1 MTIANWCILA
11 ACALPLMSAG
21 LPKLASSRLA
31 RGQGLYDNRQPRVWA
46 AGLGGWQQRAVAA
59 QANGF
64 EALPLF
70 IAAVILAQQA
80 HAEQGRVD
88 LLALGFIGIR
98 VAYVGCYLAD
108 LGTLRT
114 LVWSAGVAVCVALL
128 AMA

>member
-11 ACALPLMSAG
+11 ACALPLVSAG
-21 LPKLASSRLA
+21 LPKLASGRLP
-31 RGQGLYDNRQPRVWA
+31 RDQGRYNNRQPRVWA
-46 AGLGGWQQRAVAA
+46 AGLSGWQQRAIAA

-70 IAAVILAQQA
+70 IAGVVLAQQA
-80 HAEQGRVD
+80 HAEQGRID
-88 LLALGFIGIR
+88 LLALGFIGVR

-108 LGTLRT
+108 LDKLRT
-114 LVWSAGVAVCVALL
+114 LVWSAGLAACVALL

>member
-1 MTIANWCILA
+1 MTIANWCVLA
-11 ACALPLMSAG
+11 ACTLPLASAG
-21 LPKLASSRLA
+21 LPKLASSRLP
-31 RGQGLYDNRQPRVWA
+31 RGGGQYDNLQPRAWA
-46 AGLGGWQQRAVAA
+46 AGLSGWQQRAIAA
-59 QANGF
+59 QTNGF

-88 LLALGFIGIR
+88 LLALGFIAIR
-98 VAYVGCYLAD
+98 IAYVACYLAN

-114 LVWSAGVAVCVALL
+114 LVWSAGVAACVALL